1 MNIDVLKSLGYL
13 KTSLKMSKKA
23 IGIDNKRDANGIIE
37 LKSFAD
43 KIDSLITDI
52 EVAEVEANANAN
64 ASMVPVTAVTAILPP
79 IVPAATNG
87 VAFLDP

>member
-1 MNIDVLKSLGYL
+1 LGYL
-13 KTSLKMSKKA
+13 KSSLKMSKKA
-23 IGIDNKRDANGIIE
+23 IAIDNKRDANGIIE

-52 EVAEVEANANAN
+52 EVAEVEAKAAYVS
-64 ASMVPVTAVTAILPP
+64 AVGTVPSVPSVPSVTPV
-79 IVPAATNG
+79 VPAATNG